1 MTRMTRD
8 SKAWSRRGLVLALTA
23 TLMAPALPAFALAA
37 NSSPKA
43 FLEEI
48 YRNYSGNAG
57 LVLDDNTTIR
67 RYFSTGLAHLMIEDS
82 ADSKKRNAAPALDG
96 DPFVGHQ
103 AWEISDLAVVVKE
116 NGPLKATGTVTF
128 INFGEPETV
137 VLELMNAGDGW
148 RIADIAWP
156 KGTLR
161 ALYRKK

>member
-1 MTRMTRD
+1 MTRACN
-8 SKAWSRRGLVLALTA
+8 AWSRRGLVLALA
-23 TLMAPALPAFALAA
+23 AGVMAPSLPALALAA

-43 FLEEI
+43 FLDGI
-48 YRNYSGNAG
+48 YKNYSGNSG
-57 LVLDDNTTIR
+57 LALDGGATIR
-67 RYFSTGLAHLMIEDS
+67 RYFSAGLAHLMVEDD
-82 ADSKKRNAAPALDG
+82 ADAKKRNAAPALDG

-103 AWEISDLAVVVKE
+103 AWEITDLAVDVKE

-128 INFGEPETV
+128 TNFGKPETV